1 MAVIFS
7 SSNMIIHLTNHFSS
21 SPVKAV
27 SFSKGVFINPINC
40 KIGSNFKPKSSS
52 FAIKS
57 YKNESEQS
65 QTEVQPKRSVAEPT
79 KPEVDNF
86 KEPEE
91 ETQSLNF
98 VEAKQSAS
106 LSSKAKTTTTTQTSM
121 DYQQVLKYPVVTEAG
136 IQSIIKENTL
146 VFMVDVRANKKDI
159 RNAFENM
166 LQIKTKKINTLI
178 NYDGTKKAYIQLPPD
193 NQAVTIAKR
202 LKILA

>member
-1 MAVIFS
+1 
-7 SSNMIIHLTNHFSS
+7 MI
-21 SPVKAV
+21 PAA
-27 SFSKGVFINPINC
+27 
-40 KIGSNFKPKSSS
+40 
-52 FAIKS
+52 AIPATV
-57 YKNESEQS
+57 EQS
-65 QTEVQPKRSVAEPT
+65 ETEVQLKRSLAAPT

-91 ETQSLNF
+91 EPQSLNF
-98 VEAKQSAS
+98 VEAKQSGS
-106 LSSKAKTTTTTQTSM
+106 LSSKTKTAITTQTSI
-121 DYQQVLKYPVVTEAG
+121 DYQEVLKYPIVTEAA

-166 LQIKTKKINTLI
+166 LNIKTKKINTLI

>member
-1 MAVIFS
+1 MAVICS
-7 SSNMIIHLTNHFSS
+7 SSNMIIYLRNHH
-21 SPVKAV
+21 SPVRTVA
-27 SFSKGVFINPINC
+27 FSKVVFVNPISF
-40 KIGSNFKPKSSS
+40 KTASNFTKKPSS
-52 FAIKS
+52 FAIKAL
-57 YKNESEQS
+57 KNESEQS
-65 QTEVQPKRSVAEPT
+65 ETEVQLKRSLAAPT

-91 ETQSLNF
+91 EPQSLNF
-98 VEAKQSAS
+98 VEAKQSGS
-106 LSSKAKTTTTTQTSM
+106 LSSKTKTAITTQTSI
-121 DYQQVLKYPVVTEAG
+121 DYQEVLKYPIVTEAA

-166 LQIKTKKINTLI
+166 LNIKTKKINTLI

>member
-7 SSNMIIHLTNHFSS
+7 SSNMIIQLRNHH
-21 SPVKAV
+21 SPSVKAV
-27 SFSKGVFINPINC
+27 ALSKGAFVNPNF
-40 KIGSNFKPKSSS
+40 KIASNFARKSAS
-52 FAIKS
+52 FAIKA
-57 YKNESEQS
+57 YQNESEPS
-65 QTEVQPKRSVAEPT
+65 QTEVQPKRSLATPT
-79 KPEVDNF
+79 MLEVDDF
-86 KEPEE
+86 KDPEE
-91 ETQSLNF
+91 EPQSLTF

-106 LSSKAKTTTTTQTSM
+106 SSSKVKATTTQTSM
-121 DYQQVLKYPVVTEAG
+121 DYQQVLKYPVVTEAA

-166 LQIKTKKINTLI
+166 LKIKTKKINTLI

>member
-7 SSNMIIHLTNHFSS
+7 SSNMMIHLRNHYSPS
-21 SPVKAV
+21 PPPVKAV
-27 SFSKGVFINPINC
+27 AFSKGVSVNPIF
-40 KIGSNFKPKSSS
+40 SNFTHKPSS
-52 FAIKS
+52 FAIKV
-57 YKNESEQS
+57 YQNESEQS
-65 QTEVQPKRSVAEPT
+65 QTDVQPKRSLAAPT
-79 KPEVDNF
+79 TPEVDNF

-91 ETQSLNF
+91 EPQALKF
-98 VEAKQSAS
+98 VEAKQSGS
-106 LSSKAKTTTTTQTSM
+106 SSSKAKVATTVQTSM
-121 DYQQVLKYPVVTEAG
+121 DYQQVLKYPLVTEAA

-146 VFMVDVRANKKDI
+146 VFMVDIRANKKDI

-166 LQIKTKKINTLI
+166 LKIKTKKINTLI